1 MNPSLMTPEPVLI
14 HPVPNLRSVV
24 VDVVREEPPWAS
36 SHRHTHGTAERAPQ
50 TCGEL
55 YIQSVPSTETV
66 SRV

>member
-1 MNPSLMTPEPVLI
+1 MTPEPVLI
-14 HPVPNLRSVV
+14 HPVPILWSVV

-36 SHRHTHGTAERAPQ
+36 SHGHTHGTAERPPQQ
-50 TCGEL
+50 TCGKL